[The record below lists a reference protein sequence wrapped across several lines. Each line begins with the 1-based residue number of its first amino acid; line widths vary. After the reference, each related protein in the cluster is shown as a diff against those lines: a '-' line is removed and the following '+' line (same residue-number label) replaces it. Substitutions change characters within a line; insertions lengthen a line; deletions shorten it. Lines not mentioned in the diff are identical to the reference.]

1 MIEDDVEAADRLAAV
16 AAVAVAAVAAVAVA
30 AVAAV
35 AVAVVAVAAAAVAA
49 DASAR
54 WLSVAQPP
62 QPVQIQPHAV
72 RLLPTAK
79 LLDVRLKR
87 RLRAQTC
94 PSSQNVDFLAFQRT
108 KRQTYKTIT
117 TEVK

>member
-16 AAVAVAAVAAVAVA
+16 AAVAV
-30 AVAAV
+30 
-35 AVAVVAVAAAAVAA
+35 AAVAA

-79 LLDVRLKR
+79 LLDVRLCKTAIESTNMSEQPKR
-87 RLRAQTC
+87 RLFSVSTHKT
-94 PSSQNVDFLAFQRT
+94 SNLQND
-108 KRQTYKTIT
+108 YN
-117 TEVK
+117 

>member
-16 AAVAVAAVAAVAVA
+16 AADAVAVAAVAVA
-30 AVAAV
+30 AV
-35 AVAVVAVAAAAVAA
+35 AAVAA

-62 QPVQIQPHAV
+62 QLVQIQPHAV
-72 RLLPTAK
+72 RLLPTAN